1 MPSLVT
7 SRSLLIDTSFIDGDT
22 RILTVKNPDSNITMN
37 DIKSFETFLKSSNIL
52 IGDRGAAD
60 FNKIV
65 SARRR
70 TTSTVK
76 LDID

>member
-1 MPSLVT
+1 MPNLIT
-7 SRSLLIDTSFIDGDT
+7 SRSLLIDTSFVDGDT
-22 RILTVKNPDSNITMN
+22 RILTVKNPSSNITMN
-37 DIKSFETFLKSSNIL
+37 DIQAFDAFLKSSKIL
-52 IGDRGAAD
+52 VGDRGAAE

-76 LDID
+76 LDIN